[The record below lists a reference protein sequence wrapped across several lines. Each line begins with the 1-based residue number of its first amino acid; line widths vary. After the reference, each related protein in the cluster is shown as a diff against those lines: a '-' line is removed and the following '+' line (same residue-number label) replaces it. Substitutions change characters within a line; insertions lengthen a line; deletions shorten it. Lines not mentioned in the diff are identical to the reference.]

1 VFRCTKLGETLFLY
15 QVKGGMILE
24 LAKRQKDIL
33 IGKLQDYYF
42 DAYHEQLGLIGAENF
57 YSFIMTECAPLIYN
71 LALKDARQIAG
82 QQMASLMEELD
93 VLEKR

>member
-1 VFRCTKLGETLFLY
+1 
-15 QVKGGMILE
+15 ME
-24 LAKRQKDIL
+24 LTKRQKDLL

-57 YSFIMTECAPLIYN
+57 YSFIMEECAPLIYN
-71 LALKDARQIAG
+71 RALRDARHVAE

-93 VLEKR
+93 VLEKH